1 MHRYQIYKLLGMV
14 TKDGLT
20 IVALLLYLNNK
31 NIIKVQI
38 AIAKGKTLHDK
49 RETLKRKTA
58 DKEAKISMANF
69 KKGKI

>member
-1 MHRYQIYKLLGMV
+1 MARNRDPARDKA
-14 TKDGLT
+14 KE
-20 IVALLLYLNNK
+20 LYLNNK
-31 NIIKVQI
+31 NIIKAQI

-58 DKEAKISMANF
+58 DKEAKMAMANF